1 MSTQKELLT
10 IDEYIGSYPT
20 DVQDILV
27 RIRQIIHDVAPD
39 VTESISYK
47 MPAFKL
53 NGKDLIYFAAW
64 KKHISMYPV
73 PASSGAF
80 EQELSLYISSK
91 GTVSFQLNK
100 PIPFKLIEAIVQA
113 RVKQIDKK

>member
-1 MSTQKELLT
+1 MTTQKELLT
-10 IDEYIGSYPT
+10 IEEYISTCPT

-27 RIRQIIHDVAPD
+27 KIRQIIYEVAPD
-39 VTESISYK
+39 AAESISYK
-47 MPAFKL
+47 MPAYKL

-80 EQELSLYISSK
+80 ERELSPYISSK
-91 GTVSFQLNK
+91 GTVSFHLNK
-100 PIPFKLIEAIVQA
+100 PVPFKLIEAIVQA
-113 RVKQIDKK
+113 RAKQIDQK

>member
-1 MSTQKELLT
+1 MTTQKEVLT

-27 RIRQIIHDVAPD
+27 RIRQIIHDAAPG
-39 VTESISYK
+39 VIEGISYK

-80 EQELSLYISSK
+80 GQELSPYISSK
-91 GTVSFQLNK
+91 GTVSFPLNK
-100 PIPFKLIEAIVQA
+100 RIPFELIEAIAQA
-113 RVKQIDKK
+113 RVNQIDKK

>member
-1 MSTQKELLT
+1 MTTQKELLT
-10 IDEYIGSYPT
+10 VDEYIDSFPT

-27 RIRQIIHDVAPD
+27 KIRQIIHEVAPD
-39 VTESISYK
+39 AVESISYK

-73 PASSGAF
+73 PANSGAF
-80 EQELSLYISSK
+80 EQELAPYISSK

-100 PIPFKLIEAIVQA
+100 PVPFKLIEAIVQA
-113 RVKQIDKK
+113 RVKQVGKK